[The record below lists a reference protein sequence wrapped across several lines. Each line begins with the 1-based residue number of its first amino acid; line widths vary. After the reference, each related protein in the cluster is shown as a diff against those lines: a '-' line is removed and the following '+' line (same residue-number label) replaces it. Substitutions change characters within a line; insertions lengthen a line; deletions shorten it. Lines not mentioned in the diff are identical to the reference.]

1 MAIMSGALILS
12 GHSWFLFGPETRNTV
27 AWAAYAASLLLFG
40 LGVWLAED
48 TSTQLREG
56 QSWNGS
62 VPESP
67 PYSRLDLWL
76 IAIFLLA
83 LFMRLFEF
91 SPLPFGLSIT
101 HMSTTVGE
109 CGKLISNP
117 EQVGGK

>member
-67 PYSRLDLWL
+67 PPSRLDLWL
-76 IAIFLLA
+76 IAILLLA

-91 SPLPFGLSIT
+91 SPLPFGTWYDEATIDLEARRVVQDSAFQ
-101 HMSTTVGE
+101 
-109 CGKLISNP
+109 P
-117 EQVGGK
+117 AY